1 MPCCPSAVVV
11 DPVRRNKYVLGR
23 HSGRKFFVQ
32 FTNFLMRPMEVLNQ
46 VCELQVFHSDLN
58 ALEFEEQGR

>member
-1 MPCCPSAVVV
+1 MIAMPCCRSAVVV

-32 FTNFLMRPMEVLNQ
+32 FTNFLILPMEVLNQ
-46 VCELQVFHSDLN
+46 VCEQKSFT
-58 ALEFEEQGR
+58 QI